1 MVIRWMVQGCSFSGF
16 HFQSNDDDDD
26 DEDDGNGDDDMSVPW
41 AMERKTNAAD
51 KQAILGRGVLVL
63 VLALRGNQT
72 IVWSLD
78 RSSVKQ
84 Q

>member
-1 MVIRWMVQGCSFSGF
+1 
-16 HFQSNDDDDD
+16 
-26 DEDDGNGDDDMSVPW
+26 
-41 AMERKTNAAD
+41 MERKTNAAD